1 MDQQRLNEIFAA
13 RADDLAEGLVE
24 TWRLIPRFAED
35 LDKGVTS
42 HEEFLDQEVRCIVD
56 YLREWLVGGND
67 TFRSL
72 YIAERS
78 KAAFDASHDAR
89 ARNAAIK
96 HLVESDRRIFKA
108 VLSDLSDDEVL
119 PAMAKLDGVVTMLD
133 QPVRKE
139 LRILLVGD
147 CLFLDIMGFLTG
159 LAAVHGTALAPDF
172 ITEKNPAQ
180 VLAQIAKKK
189 EINYDLVFFS
199 PFTYEFNQSFA
210 EILQWKNVARIAA
223 NRSGHLKK
231 ILEPAEAVSSALA
244 ASFAA
249 PLFIHNTA
257 AVIRAETAENVK
269 LKSRLTAPLRS
280 WFRRKID
287 AWVDRQMDHLNGAT
301 FPHVF
306 KLDELK
312 YRQDFSD
319 EALGQYFYWSP
330 LQHPARLGALIAEDY
345 DEICEAIG
353 CLYKK
358 KLVVCDLDNTLW
370 EGVIGEGAVAH
381 CHDRQSTLLS
391 LRKKGVLL
399 SIASKNDPANV
410 HFDGGTLGDDDFV
423 YRYISWNPKIAAF
436 PAMQDHL
443 NLKMKDFVF
452 IDDRPDERAFVSETY
467 PEIVAYD
474 PTAPRTWRL
483 FSLWERLLDDNPE
496 MDRTQMYHERE
507 KRAAFAAT
515 LEAPDERAMFAALDL
530 RLTIREVGKEDVAR
544 ATELINRTNQFNMQG
559 SRTNFAQMSD
569 WQAST
574 THKIFVASMADKFGD
589 MGIISVM
596 VADYSGDY
604 VEIPIFVLSCRVFG
618 YGAETALLN
627 AIKRSLDEVDKK
639 GIRGVWMATPAN
651 APCKETYP
659 DNGFVE
665 VDGAWV
671 YEQTGAAIEDPEWL
685 TITLR

>member
-1 MDQQRLNEIFAA
+1 MDQQRLQEVFAA
-13 RADDLAEGLVE
+13 RANDLAGGLVE
-24 TWRLIPRFAED
+24 SWRLIPRFAEE
-35 LDKGVTS
+35 LDGGATS
-42 HEEFLDQEVRCIVD
+42 NEEFLDREVRCIVD
-56 YLREWLVGGND
+56 YLREWLSRGNEI
-67 TFRSL
+67 FRSL

-78 KAAFDASHDAR
+78 KAAFDANHDAR

-96 HLVESDRRIFKA
+96 QLVESDRRVFRTLISE
-108 VLSDLSDDEVL
+108 LGDDEVAY
-119 PAMAKLDGVVTMLD
+119 AMAQFDSVIAMLD

-139 LRILLVGD
+139 LKVLLVGD

-180 VLAQIAKKK
+180 VLAQIAKKR
-189 EINYDLVFFS
+189 EIGYDLIFFS

-210 EILQWKNVARIAA
+210 ELLQWKNAARIAV
-223 NRSGHLKK
+223 NRTGHLKK
-231 ILEPAEAVSSALA
+231 ILEPAEAVSAALA
-244 ASFAA
+244 ATFAA
-249 PLFIHNTA
+249 PIFIHNA
-257 AVIRAETAENVK
+257 AVIIRAETAPNVK
-269 LKSRLTAPLRS
+269 LKSCLTAPLRG

-287 AWVDRQMDHLNGAT
+287 AWVDRQVDHLNQET
-301 FPHVF
+301 FPHTF
-306 KLDELK
+306 KFDELK
-312 YRQDFSD
+312 YRKDYSD

-345 DEICEAIG
+345 DEICEAVA

-370 EGVIGEGAVAH
+370 DGVIGEGSVAH
-381 CHDRQSTLLS
+381 CHDRQRVLLS

-410 HFDGGTLGDDDFV
+410 HFDGGTLGDEDFV

-467 PEIVAYD
+467 PEVVAYD
-474 PTAPRTWRL
+474 PTNPRTWRL
-483 FSLWERLLDDNPE
+483 FSLWEGLLDDNPD

-507 KRAAFAAT
+507 KRSAFAAT
-515 LEAPDERAMFAALDL
+515 LEAPDESEMFAALDL
-530 RLTIREVGKEDVAR
+530 KLTIREADKEDVAR

-559 SRTNFAQMSD
+559 SRTNFSQMSD

-574 THKIFVASMADKFGD
+574 THRIFIASMADKFGD

-596 VADYSGDY
+596 IADYSGDY
-604 VEIPIFVLSCRVFG
+604 VDIPIFVLSCRVFG

-627 AIKRSLDEVDKK
+627 AVKRSLDEAEKK
-639 GIRGVWMATPAN
+639 GIRGVWTATPAN
-651 APCKETYP
+651 APCKETYA

-665 VDGAWV
+665 ADGVWFFSRS
-671 YEQTGAAIEDPEWL
+671 EAAITDPEWL
-685 TITLR
+685 TIRTR